1 LDQLRKK
8 VDRGIKAASIL
19 NDETL
24 MAAFEELS
32 QAYTNEWKTSKVDE
46 VVKRE
51 RAYVS
56 IQVLDDLR
64 TRLQIFVDNAK
75 IAQKQMQRG

>member
-8 VDRGIKAASIL
+8 VDRGVKAASIL

>member
-1 LDQLRKK
+1 MDQLRKK

-24 MAAFEELS
+24 MAAFDELS

>member
-1 LDQLRKK
+1 MDQLRKK

>member
-1 LDQLRKK
+1 MDQLRKK
-8 VDRGIKAASIL
+8 VDRGVKAASIL